1 MDTLAKKNKMGA
13 VVSSHSEAEINRKL
27 SSSEQVELLRKMLQ
41 IRRFEQVGL
50 SKYQGGKMSGFIHLY
65 IGQESVA
72 TGVCSLMGEHDHVI
86 TAYRCHGHALAV
98 GMSMNECMAELYGKA
113 TGCSKGK
120 GGSMH
125 FFAPDKNYWGGHGI
139 VAGQTPLGLGLA
151 YGIKY
156 KGLKGA
162 SLCFL
167 GDGAV
172 NQGCFYESLNMA
184 SLMDLPVIYI
194 IENNRYSMGTS
205 LERSSVIKNCLAER
219 GEAFGIEWALAQG
232 EDINEVRAVTQVAI
246 DRAHNESRPTILEF
260 DTYRHYGHSVADAKH
275 KGGYRPSEEI
285 DEYKKNHD
293 PIQLYKRQLIEK
305 GILTEEGYTEISDS
319 AKAEADASAKF
330 AEESPLPDA
339 SSIFEDVYY
348 EVDRG
353 TEAGRTGKHF
363 FND

>member
-1 MDTLAKKNKMGA
+1 MDTLAKKNKVGA

-156 KGLKGA
+156 KGLKGTA
-162 SLCFL
+162 LCFL

>member
-1 MDTLAKKNKMGA
+1 MDTLAKKNKVGA
-13 VVSSHSEAEINRKL
+13 VVSGHSEAEINRKL

-156 KGLKGA
+156 KGLKGTA
-162 SLCFL
+162 LCFL